1 MKTGEKEAEGEKA
14 AKRAVTGACVF
25 LRLAPA
31 CQQHREGKGGRGPSR
46 ADAQSSQAEAFCA
59 DEASLQ
65 AGLGDSFAAARPGV
79 VTCDCLSRRAVLK
92 GMMACGIQMPWQ
104 LPTIVSNTFVEPW

>member
-1 MKTGEKEAEGEKA
+1 MKA
-14 AKRAVTGACVF
+14 
-25 LRLAPA
+25 
-31 CQQHREGKGGRGPSR
+31 KGGGGGEPGEPIR
-46 ADAQSSQAEAFCA
+46 ASDAPSSQAEAFCA